1 MRQDRARVMADL
13 PSPSDYTHNH
23 RPRAVRRITPRT
35 TAASSIESEHPS
47 TGGHILTVNQQ
58 PGLDTWPLCVAAEFA
73 SMGSAPPAAARTWRV
88 VLLGASVDRPR
99 RGVAYRDRCAMACGR
114 FWHRRPDE
122 ISGRDEEEPPDQMEA
137 VAGPGWE
144 AP

>member
-1 MRQDRARVMADL
+1 L
-13 PSPSDYTHNH
+13 L
-23 RPRAVRRITPRT
+23 AVPTAGGRIGGTV
-35 TAASSIESEHPS
+35 SSTLAVHAGTGSE
-47 TGGHILTVNQQ
+47 
-58 PGLDTWPLCVAAEFA
+58 D
-73 SMGSAPPAAARTWRV
+73 

-137 VAGPGWE
+137 VACPGWE